1 MGIRSLVAM
10 QSHRLIYRGAI
21 MELKTFGERLYWARR
36 KYAKL
41 TQQQLRDRMQEEFG
55 VDIGRNYISQLETDA
70 GAQPTL
76 SVLTALAGALRVSL
90 DYLVGLSKSHVP
102 AQGEEVMPQYFSPE
116 ADEVAQL
123 IDAMRPG
130 QRTLLLEVARNMA
143 SPAVQRRHMLAE
155 MRDVLDSVEQ
165 ELGIEARMKVEK
177 SLRRKWLAMDSDS

>member
-1 MGIRSLVAM
+1 MRN
-10 QSHRLIYRGAI
+10 HPLIYRGAI
-21 MELKTFGERLYWARR
+21 MELKTFGERLHWARR
-36 KYAKL
+36 KYARM

-55 VDIGRNYISQLETDA
+55 VDIGRNYISQLETEA

-76 SVLTALAGALRVSL
+76 PVLTALAGALRVSV

-102 AQGEEVMPQYFSPE
+102 AQGEEIMPQFFSPE

-123 IDAMRPG
+123 IDAMRPS

-155 MRDVLDSVEQ
+155 MRDALDSVEE
-165 ELGIEARMKVEK
+165 ELGTEARLRVEK
-177 SLRRKWLAMDSDS
+177 RMRRKWLAADADS